1 MSSSTPT
8 PTVAQTAASFD
19 DSIGVNVHMAY
30 TWTTYADV
38 GLVESSLAYLGV
50 DNVRDDLANSTY
62 LNIASDEQLAAAGI
76 KFDFVLPVYSP
87 STVNLSQF
95 VSMVDTFATS
105 YPGSV
110 VAIEGANEVNLW
122 PATYNGGTTLAD
134 EAALQQALYAAVRS
148 DPNLN
153 GIPVYNLTMAYTDPT
168 QYEALGNLSSAA
180 NDANSHAYLND
191 SQTPEFSMSVILP
204 FAMIDA
210 PGLPEVITETGYET
224 NPADTYG
231 GADQTVQAK
240 LTLDELMDAFK
251 AGVSETYLY
260 ELFDEGGSDYGL
272 FNADG
277 TPKLVATAIYNLTTL
292 LADPGSTS
300 SFTPGSLSYA
310 VTGLPVTTSSSYGN
324 QFLLE
329 KSTGTFDLAL
339 WAEAPIWN
347 PTTET
352 EIVAPSETAT
362 VSFGQTQ
369 NVVLIFDPLQG
380 ATPIAAYLNTKAVQV
395 SLTDDPLIV
404 EIPTTTSTLLT
415 PTITTYSPESGGTG
429 DGLILTGAA
438 VANGTVLVFDNG
450 TEVGTATAN
459 ASGVWTFATGSL
471 AGGTNSF
478 TGMAVDASGD
488 VSALSAALKVNISAA
503 PSAASV
509 TVPII
514 FDYSITST
522 NQVVLTGTAEANTTV
537 SIFNGTSL
545 LGTATASASG
555 AWTYTSNSWAN
566 GDYTFVATATDGAG
580 NVSGSSNAIDAVI
593 SQPPIVLAVA
603 ASAQG
608 ITNGNGDLGTGA
620 VATLTLTMSEA
631 VTVSGGTPTL
641 TLNDGGT
648 ATYTGGS
655 GTGVLTFSYAV
666 GAADKTS
673 DLAVT
678 ALNANGASI
687 YDAAGNGFI
696 GTVPNLSGA
705 LQINIPTTAPTVSS
719 LVASGTGISNGTGD
733 LDAGKSVT
741 FTVNLS
747 EAVTVAG
754 GTPTLTLNDGG
765 TATYSGGSGSSALT
779 FSYTVAA
786 GQNTPDLAVT
796 AVNLNAAT
804 VTDGAG
810 NAANLSGA
818 VAAPAGTLQIDT
830 TAPTVSSLVASG
842 TGINSGTGNLDAGK
856 TVTLTLN
863 LSEAV
868 TVAGGTPTLTLNDG
882 GTATY
887 SGGSGSSAL
896 TFSYTVAA
904 GQNTPDLAVTAV
916 NLNAAT
922 VTDGA
927 GNTAN
932 LSGAVAAP
940 AGTLQID
947 TTAPAAPVISTDTIN
962 ANSTVSLSGTA
973 EANSKVTVYDGQT
986 ALGTTVASSTGAW
999 SYTTATLSNGAQTF
1013 TAAATDA
1020 AGNTSVASNA
1030 VDPNIGASTELIGA
1044 QAGTLS
1050 IANGTTLDIT
1060 GTVDNTGTV
1069 SLNATANTADLAVVG
1084 AATLTGAG
1092 KVTLSNNAGN
1102 VITSNG
1108 AAATLTNVNN
1118 TISGAGAIGDSHL
1131 TLNNQ
1136 GTINA
1141 NDALA
1146 LVINTGSNTITNS
1159 GTLEATSS
1167 GGLNIDSNV
1176 NNSKTIEALGTN
1188 AKVVIESTVTNTT
1201 TGLVLASGSSAQVDL
1216 DNATIS
1222 GGKLQTSGSNAVI
1235 ETVSGSTDA
1244 LDGGNISSGST
1255 VEINAN
1261 SALVLN
1267 GTVGNSGTLLVNGTL
1282 DVDGALAGG
1291 TTEISGAGRV
1301 VVAQSSGENV
1311 SFLAKDTGQLVLN
1324 QATSYKGTISGFG
1337 TTQSIDLTDIDFAAG
1352 VKVSYASNGRRNTS
1366 GVLTITEGTQTVR
1379 LELDG
1384 TYTLANFKVAS
1395 DGDGGTLLT
1404 DPTVVTQGP
1413 GNASATIGNNTVL
1426 EVSAPDKGNVTF
1438 SGTTGTLW
1446 LDQPATFTGKVS
1458 GFGAQNVIDLPGI
1471 AFGPQTTLGYSANSN
1486 NSGGTLSLATGA
1498 NTANIA
1504 LLGSYMASSFAM
1516 ESDNHGGTMVI
1527 SEASQTANHSVLASP
1542 SHG

>member
-19 DSIGVNVHMAY
+19 DLIGVNVHMAY

-38 GLVESSLAYLGV
+38 ALVESSLAYLGV
-50 DNVRDDLANSTY
+50 DSVRDELANSTY

-87 STVNLSQF
+87 STVDLSQF
-95 VSMVDTFATS
+95 VSMVDAFATS

-110 VAIEGANEVNLW
+110 IAIEGANEVNLW

-191 SQTPEFSMSVILP
+191 LQTPEFSMGVILP
-204 FAMIDA
+204 FATIDA

-224 NPADTYG
+224 NPADSYS

-240 LTLDELMDAFK
+240 LTLDTLMDAFK

-260 ELFDEGGSDYGL
+260 ELFDEGGSDFGL

-277 TPKLVATAIYNLTTL
+277 TPKLVATAIHNLTTL

-310 VTGLPVTTSSSYGN
+310 VTGLPATTSSSYGN

-352 EIVAPSETAT
+352 EVAAPSETAT

-395 SLTDDPLIV
+395 TLTDDPLIV

-415 PTITTYSPESGGTG
+415 PTITTSSPESGGKG
-429 DGLILTGAA
+429 DGLVLTGAA

-514 FDYSITST
+514 FDYSITGT

-537 SIFNGTSL
+537 SVFNGTSL
-545 LGTATASASG
+545 LGTATANANG
-555 AWTYTSNSWAN
+555 AWSYASTSWAN
-566 GDYTFVATATDGAG
+566 GDYTFTATATDGAG
-580 NVSGSSNAIDAVI
+580 NVSGSSNAIEAVVA
-593 SQPPIVLAVA
+593 QPPIVLSLA
-603 ASAQG
+603 ASGAG
-608 ITNGNGDLGTGA
+608 ITNGTGELGTGG
-620 VATLTLTMSEA
+620 VATLTLNMSEA

-641 TLNDGGT
+641 ILNDGGT

-655 GTGVLTFSYAV
+655 GTSALTFSYTV
-666 GAADKTS
+666 GSTDTTS
-673 DLAVT
+673 DLAVS

-687 YDAAGNGFI
+687 NDAAGNALI
-696 GTVPNLSGA
+696 GTVPNLNGV
-705 LQINIPTTAPTVSS
+705 LQINTETTSPTVSS
-719 LVASGTGISNGTGD
+719 LVASGTGISSGTGD
-733 LDAGKSVT
+733 LDAGKTVT
-741 FTVNLS
+741 LTLNLS

-830 TAPTVSSLVASG
+830 ATPTVSSLVASG
-842 TGINSGTGNLDAGK
+842 TGISRRHRR
-856 TVTLTLN
+856 
-863 LSEAV
+863 S
-868 TVAGGTPTLTLNDG
+868 
-882 GTATY
+882 
-887 SGGSGSSAL
+887 
-896 TFSYTVAA
+896 
-904 GQNTPDLAVTAV
+904 
-916 NLNAAT
+916 
-922 VTDGA
+922 
-927 GNTAN
+927 
-932 LSGAVAAP
+932 
-940 AGTLQID
+940 
-947 TTAPAAPVISTDTIN
+947 
-962 ANSTVSLSGTA
+962 
-973 EANSKVTVYDGQT
+973 
-986 ALGTTVASSTGAW
+986 
-999 SYTTATLSNGAQTF
+999 
-1013 TAAATDA
+1013 
-1020 AGNTSVASNA
+1020 
-1030 VDPNIGASTELIGA
+1030 
-1044 QAGTLS
+1044 
-1050 IANGTTLDIT
+1050 
-1060 GTVDNTGTV
+1060 
-1069 SLNATANTADLAVVG
+1069 
-1084 AATLTGAG
+1084 
-1092 KVTLSNNAGN
+1092 
-1102 VITSNG
+1102 
-1108 AAATLTNVNN
+1108 
-1118 TISGAGAIGDSHL
+1118 
-1131 TLNNQ
+1131 
-1136 GTINA
+1136 
-1141 NDALA
+1141 
-1146 LVINTGSNTITNS
+1146 
-1159 GTLEATSS
+1159 
-1167 GGLNIDSNV
+1167 
-1176 NNSKTIEALGTN
+1176 
-1188 AKVVIESTVTNTT
+1188 
-1201 TGLVLASGSSAQVDL
+1201 
-1216 DNATIS
+1216 
-1222 GGKLQTSGSNAVI
+1222 
-1235 ETVSGSTDA
+1235 
-1244 LDGGNISSGST
+1244 
-1255 VEINAN
+1255 
-1261 SALVLN
+1261 
-1267 GTVGNSGTLLVNGTL
+1267 
-1282 DVDGALAGG
+1282 
-1291 TTEISGAGRV
+1291 
-1301 VVAQSSGENV
+1301 
-1311 SFLAKDTGQLVLN
+1311 
-1324 QATSYKGTISGFG
+1324 
-1337 TTQSIDLTDIDFAAG
+1337 
-1352 VKVSYASNGRRNTS
+1352 GRRQDRHADAQPER
-1366 GVLTITEGTQTVR
+1366 G
-1379 LELDG
+1379 
-1384 TYTLANFKVAS
+1384 
-1395 DGDGGTLLT
+1395 GDGG
-1404 DPTVVTQGP
+1404 G
-1413 GNASATIGNNTVL
+1413 GH
-1426 EVSAPDKGNVTF
+1426 PDA
-1438 SGTTGTLW
+1438 
-1446 LDQPATFTGKVS
+1446 DA
-1458 GFGAQNVIDLPGI
+1458 
-1471 AFGPQTTLGYSANSN
+1471 
-1486 NSGGTLSLATGA
+1486 
-1498 NTANIA
+1498 
-1504 LLGSYMASSFAM
+1504 
-1516 ESDNHGGTMVI
+1516 
-1527 SEASQTANHSVLASP
+1527 
-1542 SHG
+1542 